1 MHEHEHW
8 QFFKEQDRSFGVF
21 YPLHYIV
28 AAFDTPE
35 RAEAVRKE
43 FVESGFDDGE
53 VASAT
58 GSFVTRTL
66 ESMKGATWL
75 ERFKIGF
82 ASFLGTELGYIDDD
96 RKLAERGAG
105 FLFIYTPDDASI
117 GKAEKLLLRTHPISA
132 RRYDHAGI
140 RRLIYPPQ
148 AAL

>member
-1 MHEHEHW
+1 MEQRW
-8 QFFKEQDRSFGVF
+8 AFFKESDHSFGVF

-35 RAEAVRKE
+35 RAEAMHKE
-43 FVESGFDDGE
+43 FCHAGFDDSD

-58 GSFVTRTL
+58 GPFVTQKL

-75 ERFKIGF
+75 EKFKIGF

-105 FLFIYTPDDASI
+105 FLFVYTPDDASI
-117 GKAEKLLLRTHPISA
+117 AKAEHLLQRAHPLSA

-140 RRLIYPPQ
+140 RRRIYPPQ

>member
-1 MHEHEHW
+1 MHKHW
-8 QFFKEQDRSFGVF
+8 EFFKEQDRSFGVF

-35 RAEAVRKE
+35 RAEEIRKT
-43 FVESGFDDGE
+43 FIDAGFDDSE

-58 GSFVTRTL
+58 GSFVTNKL
-66 ESMKGATWL
+66 ESMNGATWI

-82 ASFLGTELGYIDDD
+82 ASFLGTELGYLDDD

-105 FLFIYTPDDASI
+105 FLFIHAPDDPSI
-117 GKAEKLLLRTHPISA
+117 AKSEALLVRAHPLSA

>member
-1 MHEHEHW
+1 MQHEHW

-21 YPLHYIV
+21 YPLHYVV

-43 FVESGFDDGE
+43 FVEAGFGDDE

-105 FLFIYTPDDASI
+105 FLFVYTPDDASTE
-117 GKAEKLLLRTHPISA
+117 KAEKLLMRAHPISA

>member
-1 MHEHEHW
+1 MQTHW
-8 QFFKEQDRSFGVF
+8 EFFKEQDKSFGVF

-35 RAEAVRKE
+35 RAEEVRRL
-43 FVESGFDDGE
+43 FVDAGFDDTD

-58 GSFVTRTL
+58 GGFVTSKL
-66 ESMKGATWL
+66 ESMSGATWL

-82 ASFLGTELGYIDDD
+82 ASFLGTELGYIEDDT
-96 RKLAERGAG
+96 KLAQRGAG
-105 FLFIYTPDDASI
+105 FLFVYTPDDATI
-117 GKAEKLLLRTHPISA
+117 AKAEHLLTRTHPLSA

-148 AAL
+148 VAL